1 MTSLRPDLAILRPEA
16 VAGGALH
23 TTGGSSTSHIG
34 RVNEQEWHQ
43 HAVRYIGLGMMPNVV
58 AEMLGVHVN
67 SVYSV
72 QQELWF
78 QEKVNRFMLEND
90 KDVMEIFNNASVG
103 AALKLV
109 ELMKSAKSESVQLA
123 AAQELLDR
131 KLGKAAQTITT
142 DNTIRSADPVAEA
155 EQLRQ
160 EIKMLQDKPAA

>member
-1 MTSLRPDLAILRPEA
+1 MPDA
-16 VAGGALH
+16 VAD
-23 TTGGSSTSHIG
+23 
-34 RVNEQEWHQ
+34 
-43 HAVRYIGLGMMPNVV
+43 
-58 AEMLGVHVN
+58 MLGLHIN
-67 SVYSV
+67 TIYSV

-131 KLGKAAQTITT
+131 KLGKSAQTITT